1 VVFQTNVF
9 VSVSSRRTRTNP
21 RSLLEGAVSHYEDA
35 AYYTETYADRTSDID
50 FYVERVTALGKSV
63 LDLGCGNGRMAIP
76 LAHMGMRVAGVD
88 ASRPMLADLARKQ
101 AKSKPPLALEATEG
115 DIRDVRLG
123 SRFDVVLS
131 AFNTVL
137 HLYTRDDVERFCQ
150 TVHAHLRKGGT
161 FLCDLSV
168 PSPKD
173 LSRKPSRAYAAEPF
187 THPSLG
193 PVLYQERFGYAAS
206 SQVLQV
212 EMEFQPKRGAMQTS
226 TLTHRQ
232 FFPEEWRALL
242 HYNGFRVNAEYGDW
256 DGSSFTDASDV
267 MIVECTVR
275 A

>member
-1 VVFQTNVF
+1 LRSTDRFAKK
-9 VSVSSRRTRTNP
+9 P
-21 RSLLEGAVSHYEDA
+21 RSLLEGAVSHYEDP
-35 AYYTETYADRTSDID
+35 AYYTETYADRTQDID
-50 FYVERVTALGKSV
+50 FYVERVTTLGESV

-101 AKSKPPLALEATEG
+101 AKSKTSLSLVATEA
-115 DIRDVRLG
+115 DIREVRLG
-123 SRFDVVLS
+123 RRFDVVLS

-137 HLYTRDDVERFCQ
+137 HLYTRDDVERFCR
-150 TVHAHLRKGGT
+150 TVRAHLKKGGR

-187 THPSLG
+187 THPALG

-212 EMEFQPKRGAMQTS
+212 EMEFQPTRGAMRKS
-226 TLTHRQ
+226 TLAHRQ

-242 HYNGFRVNAEYGDW
+242 HYNGFRIDAEYGDW
-256 DGSSFTDASDV
+256 DGGPFTDASDV
-267 MIVECTVR
+267 MIAECTVR
-275 A
+275 K